1 MNRAVRHARYLPV
14 QKLEISL
21 FPFLSIFLCVM
32 GVLSFIN
39 VLNSFSTPQKIEMSA
54 QIEQGYKVAYQVFN
68 LPDGIISVPPTK
80 YLNDLKKV
88 LDDDG
93 KATLDDIIYK
103 RKQMMSSLQAH
114 VGPIKQAAIEPD
126 IDDILEML
134 HNIRMVNELALKAN
148 YLYEEFLLFG
158 IYPNG
163 GQAYQKIRDVMT
175 FTQDSAS
182 ITVGLE
188 PLDSNWTL
196 NLKSGQN
203 TNKSSNH
210 ISNQGTAQGK
220 Q

>member
-1 MNRAVRHARYLPV
+1 MNRAVRHARYLPQ

-39 VLNSFSTPQKIEMSA
+39 VLNSFSMPQKIEMSA

-68 LPDGIISVPPTK
+68 LPDGIISVPPIK

-103 RKQMMSSLQAH
+103 REQMMNRLQAH
-114 VGPIKQAAIEPD
+114 VGPINQAASEPE

-134 HNIRMVNELALKAN
+134 HNIRTVNELALKAN

-196 NLKSGQN
+196 NLKSAKNQDGQ
-203 TNKSSNH
+203 
-210 ISNQGTAQGK
+210 
-220 Q
+220 